1 MNHHPIHQP
10 DTTRPVAAADLSR
23 AGELDVGRQLAEL
36 TPAQQ
41 AELQALVTRA
51 VAIATTQHLDH
62 HNPPTRH
69 NSQVERSPLAEPG
82 VWIVLVMLALVAV
95 VAIVALA
102 AVFGLSLIGT

>member
-1 MNHHPIHQP
+1 MNHHPIRQP
-10 DTTRPVAAADLSR
+10 ATTPRPAVTDPPDELAA
-23 AGELDVGRQLAEL
+23 VRQLAEL

-51 VAIATTQHLDH
+51 VAIATTHDLDR
-62 HNPPTRH
+62 HNPATRH
-69 NSQVERSPLAEPG
+69 NSPVERSPLAEPG

-102 AVFGLSLIGT
+102 AVFGLSVIGA

>member
-10 DTTRPVAAADLSR
+10 AASPPTAADSAY
-23 AGELDVGRQLAEL
+23 AGELDVGRQLTDL

-62 HNPPTRH
+62 HNPPARP
-69 NSQVERSPLAEPG
+69 NSRVERSPLAEPG
-82 VWIVLVMLALVAV
+82 VWIVIVMLALVAV

-102 AVFGLSLIGT
+102 AVFGLSVIGS